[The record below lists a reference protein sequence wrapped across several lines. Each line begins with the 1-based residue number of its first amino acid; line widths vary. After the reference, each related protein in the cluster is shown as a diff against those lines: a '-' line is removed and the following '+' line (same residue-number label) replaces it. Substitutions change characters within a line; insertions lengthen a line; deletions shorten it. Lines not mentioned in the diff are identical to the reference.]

1 MDSNFKKMSFTK
13 KSNVNDLQ
21 FSLNNLFSKFKEGF
35 AFILFANFL
44 VLLSTLV
51 SFMVINN
58 SNDLENIQTTTKVA
72 MVVNIIGYIFFII
85 GIYILFDA
93 SELKKNK
100 LQDMALIN
108 CPRCNDQNSDKA
120 EICVG
125 CGAPIESP
133 LLISIIGI
141 PIKIGN
147 LEVAQY
153 HFPHQMKWRDA
164 IKACK
169 DLGDAW
175 RLPTSEELNIIYEN
189 KDKIGSFAVNYY
201 WSSTELG
208 SGLSWAQDFYIGNQ
222 DSYSQD
228 STNYVRA
235 IRAF

>member
-1 MDSNFKKMSFTK
+1 MSFTK
-13 KSNVNDLQ
+13 KNNVNDLQ

-35 AFILFANFL
+35 AFILFAIFL

-51 SFMVINN
+51 SFIVINN

-93 SELKKNK
+93 SELKKDK
-100 LQDMALIN
+100 LQDMMALIN
-108 CPRCNDQNSDKA
+108 CPKCNDQNSDKA

-125 CGAPIESP
+125 CGAPIAP

-189 KDKIGSFAVNYY
+189 KDKIGGFAVNYY

-208 SGLSWAQDFYIGNQ
+208 SGQSWAQDFYDG
-222 DSYSQD
+222 SQNVTSKD
-228 STNYVRA
+228 YTFYVRA

>member
-13 KSNVNDLQ
+13 KTNVNDLQ

-93 SELKKNK
+93 SELKKDK

-125 CGAPIESP
+125 CGAPIENP
-133 LLISIIGI
+133 LQTSVIGI

-153 HFPHQMKWRDA
+153 DFPNKMN
-164 IKACK
+164 
-169 DLGDAW
+169 LGDAKIACAALAEGW
-175 RLPTSEELNIIYEN
+175 RLPTRSELDTLYQNRVA
-189 KDKIGSFAVNYY
+189 IGGFSGNYY
-201 WSSTELG
+201 WSSMESGKNSTWILSIVNGNEVG
-208 SGLSWAQDFYIGNQ
+208 SDK
-222 DSYSQD
+222 DD
-228 STNYVRA
+228 MNYVRV

>member
-1 MDSNFKKMSFTK
+1 MIFTK
-13 KSNVNDLQ
+13 KNNVNDLQ

-51 SFMVINN
+51 SFIVINN
-58 SNDLENIQTTTKVA
+58 NNDLENIQTTTKVA

-93 SELKKNK
+93 SELKKDK
-100 LQDMALIN
+100 LQDMMALIN
-108 CPRCNDQNSDKA
+108 CPKCNDQNSDKA

-125 CGAPIESP
+125 CGAPIAP

-141 PIKIGN
+141 PIKIRN

-164 IKACK
+164 IKA
-169 DLGDAW
+169 
-175 RLPTSEELNIIYEN
+175 
-189 KDKIGSFAVNYY
+189 
-201 WSSTELG
+201 
-208 SGLSWAQDFYIGNQ
+208 
-222 DSYSQD
+222 
-228 STNYVRA
+228 
-235 IRAF
+235 